1 MCSNKNTKYFE
12 KVMSIVIA
20 IIVVYVASII
30 FVRIRNRESFEL
42 KRQFSDFST
51 FMVPFNIPAYLLSK
65 IPTTAFLDK
74 SHFPELDV
82 LEENWEVIRDEALTL
97 YENGHIAI
105 KDDLPASS
113 FYKNNRWT
121 SFYLKVYDGD
131 IPSARELAP
140 KTLALIDQVPGMNL
154 ALFACLN
161 PGKKLNSHHDPFAY
175 TVRYS
180 LGLSTPNSDESGLV
194 VNGEDYKWAD
204 GEGVLFD
211 ETYFHRAYNKS
222 DKPRIILMT
231 DVDRPL
237 KSRLVQK
244 TYTAFGRF
252 FNGLFSIDNIDSSN
266 TGLGNKLGKYLNSYK
281 AALKRFKHW
290 NKPVYVATKLLVVF
304 ALLGWIASLLV

>member
-1 MCSNKNTKYFE
+1 
-12 KVMSIVIA
+12 
-20 IIVVYVASII
+20 
-30 FVRIRNRESFEL
+30 
-42 KRQFSDFST
+42 
-51 FMVPFNIPAYLLSK
+51 
-65 IPTTAFLDK
+65 
-74 SHFPELDV
+74 LDV
-82 LEENWEVIRDEALTL
+82 LEENWEVIRDEAMAL
-97 YENGHIAI
+97 YEEGHIAI

-121 SFYLKVYDGD
+121 SFYLKVYDSD

-161 PGKKLNSHHDPFAY
+161 PGKKLNNHHDPFAY

-211 ETYFHRAYNKS
+211 ETYFHRAYNNS
-222 DKPRIILMT
+222 EKPRIILMT
-231 DVDRPL
+231 DIDRPL
-237 KSRLVQK
+237 KSKLVEN
-244 TYTAFGRF
+244 TYSAFGRF
-252 FNGLFSIDNIDSSN
+252 FNGLFSIDNLDSSK

-290 NKPVYVATKLLVVF
+290 NKPLYVASKLIVVF
-304 ALLGWIASLLV
+304 TLLWWIASLLV